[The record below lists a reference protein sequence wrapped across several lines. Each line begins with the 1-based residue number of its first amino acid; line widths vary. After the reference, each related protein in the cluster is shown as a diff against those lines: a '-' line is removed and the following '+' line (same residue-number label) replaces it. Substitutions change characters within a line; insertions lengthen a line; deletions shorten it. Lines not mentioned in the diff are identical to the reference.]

1 MKTSQKTGK
10 SGLLKEIKSSFES
23 LGDDFVSGAK
33 QSAGSVFGDLNS
45 QLFGSAPLP
54 PTDRMGN
61 MDNPFSRERF
71 GGDFRQEKKEP
82 KRIRRSEVVFNYL
95 ERQEQSRLN
104 SEIQQLMREVK
115 REVDLLK
122 VQNAGLVSDI
132 SKLALTE
139 VPKNAGIYHLRF
151 MEFVI
156 KLLQT
161 IRKQVSEG
169 RLWLQ
174 TGRAKH
180 NARSFRALAKRKGTQ
195 FSQSRE
201 LTQANLPG

>member
-1 MKTSQKTGK
+1 MKTSQKAGK
-10 SGLLKEIKSSFES
+10 GGILKEIKNDLES
-23 LGDDFVSGAK
+23 LGNDFVGGTKSAVNDSLADFNK
-33 QSAGSVFGDLNS
+33 QFFGESAFPPSNLLDSPDSFFG
-45 QLFGSAPLP
+45 
-54 PTDRMGN
+54 
-61 MDNPFSRERF
+61 RESF
-71 GGDFRQEKKEP
+71 GGRAVEKKEP

-104 SEIQQLMREVK
+104 TEIQNLMREVK

-122 VQNAGLVSDI
+122 VQNSGLLNDI
-132 SKLALTE
+132 SKLTLVE

-156 KLLQT
+156 KLLKAL
-161 IRKQVSEG
+161 RKQISEG

-174 TGRAKH
+174 TGNTKRQQ
-180 NARSFRALAKRKGTQ
+180 RSFRALAKKKGTK
-195 FSQSRE
+195 FSQSQE

>member
-10 SGLLKEIKSSFES
+10 SGLLKELKDSFETF
-23 LGDDFVSGAK
+23 GDDFVAGAK
-33 QSAGSVFGDLNS
+33 NTVKDSFSDFNS
-45 QLFGSAPLP
+45 QLFGGNVPPAP
-54 PTDRMGN
+54 DRMGN
-61 MDNPFSRERF
+61 ADNPFGREPF
-71 GGDFRQEKKEP
+71 GGRMPEKKEP

-122 VQNAGLVSDI
+122 VQNSGLVADI
-132 SKLALTE
+132 SKLTLNE
-139 VPKNAGIYHLRF
+139 VPKSAGIYHLRF

-156 KLLQT
+156 KLLQA

-174 TGRAKH
+174 TGTAKRQ
-180 NARSFRALAKRKGTQ
+180 ARSFRALAKRKGTQ